1 MTSKACVSEQ
11 GKSGMCGSCCRGV
24 QATRALVEDLVIDQ
38 PWLWILIV
46 AGLGVLLGRFVFKR
60 DKTSE

>member
-1 MTSKACVSEQ
+1 
-11 GKSGMCGSCCRGV
+11 MCGSCCRGV